1 MDRDV
6 IYTALTEVA
15 GDQDAL
21 YRRLRELPTDVVAD
35 VLLHIPSEYKELREA
50 LPAMASEE
58 TQIQWTGA
66 SGYPL
71 LFQTCA
77 IARAMENGLYRFA
90 NMRLDGARILD
101 FGCGWGRLIR
111 VMYRFTDPSN
121 IYGCDP
127 WDKSLE
133 LCQESGIRANLAQSD
148 YLPTSIPFGDVKF
161 DFIYAFSVFT
171 HLSERA
177 ATAAMAACR
186 KSIKNDGVM
195 MITLR
200 PLSYWGYH
208 HTNIG
213 PVDVD
218 RLHADHHRKGFAFR
232 PHSRESVDGDIT
244 YGDTS
249 ISLDYIRRNWME
261 WEIIG
266 TDVLL
271 QDAYQT
277 MIFLKPR

>member
-1 MDRDV
+1 MDRNAV
-6 IYTALTEVA
+6 YIALAEVA
-15 GDQDAL
+15 HDRETL
-21 YRRLRELPTDVVAD
+21 YRKLRSLPTDVVAD
-35 VLLHIPSEYKELREA
+35 VLFHIPPEYSELRAA

-90 NMRLDGARILD
+90 NKRLDGARVLD

-111 VMYRFTDPSN
+111 LMYRFTDPSE

-133 LCQESGIRANLAQSD
+133 LCKQAGLRANLAQSD
-148 YLPTSIPFGDVKF
+148 YLPSALPFEDGNF

-177 ATAAMAACR
+177 ASAAMAACR
-186 KSIKNDGVM
+186 KSIKSDGIM
-195 MITLR
+195 MVTIR
-200 PLSYWGYH
+200 PLSYWEYH
-208 HTNIG
+208 HANIN
-213 PVDVD
+213 PIDVS
-218 RLHADHHRKGFAFR
+218 RLHADHHEKGIAFR
-232 PHSRESVDGDIT
+232 PHKRESVDGDIT

-249 ISLDYIRRNWME
+249 ISLDYIQRNWTE
-261 WEIIG
+261 WEVIG
-266 TDVLL
+266 QDVLL

-277 MIFLKPR
+277 MVFLRPK